1 MRSLPSRSQA
11 GEPRCQL
18 RVANL
23 LIPSWMVTV
32 QSRKA
37 SVCESRPSTGHLS
50 GLAVTLLQPGSGQSR
65 RKIRSQPSLKL
76 GLKLPK
82 STCLGR
88 QKQTVLGPDGGNG
101 IRSSHVTPRGKKG
114 EYNGQGKWSQ
124 DRWFSLVNAGLAQL
138 VEQLIIVE
146 ARGVEPLSSKLSTQ
160 ASTCLAGDLFLRSR
174 RLRRHTSSPEP
185 PRNSFTVRRGHS
197 AVRLACCPCSEP

>member
-101 IRSSHVTPRGKKG
+101 IRSSHVVKKG
-114 EYNGQGKWSQ
+114 IQWS
-124 DRWFSLVNAGLAQL
+124 RTMESGPLVFP
-138 VEQLIIVE
+138 
-146 ARGVEPLSSKLSTQ
+146 RKCRLSSVGRAAYYS
-160 ASTCLAGDLFLRSR
+160 GGEGSR
-174 RLRRHTSSPEP
+174 TPVLEAVYTSFYMFS
-185 PRNSFTVRRGHS
+185 R
-197 AVRLACCPCSEP
+197 